1 MEENI
6 EETSIQAAG
15 TPKGE
20 PDSADSADSATSTS
34 ATPDAAEPEAA
45 AAQARRRRLEKVGLV
60 TSDKMTKT
68 VVVRVERQVKHP
80 KYKRYIR
87 RRTKFMAHDELG
99 AHTGDIVRIVETRPL
114 SARKRWRVVE
124 IVQKAN

>member
-6 EETSIQAAG
+6 EEVPTQEAAPADDAAPAGGEAQEAG
-15 TPKGE
+15 TVV
-20 PDSADSADSATSTS
+20 
-34 ATPDAAEPEAA
+34 
-45 AAQARRRRLEKVGLV
+45 RHRRLEKVGLV
-60 TSDKMTKT
+60 TSDKMQKT
-68 VVVRVERQVKHP
+68 VVVRVERQVRHP
-80 KYKRYIR
+80 KYRRYIR

-99 AHTGDIVRIVETRPL
+99 AHIGDIVRIVETRPL